1 MDKLVVLQCH
11 LCAGRI
17 DKDSL
22 VCANCGYAYK
32 LVDEAIIEN
41 LMKQI
46 SKSQSKEYM
55 DF

>member
-1 MDKLVVLQCH
+1 MEKLVALQCH

-22 VCANCGYAYK
+22 VCTSCGYAYK
-32 LVDEAIIEN
+32 LVDEVIIDN
-41 LMKQI
+41 LMQQI
-46 SKSQSKEYM
+46 LNSQSKEYL